1 MSTPGPDS
9 PLALVVLISGN
20 GSNLQAII
28 DAIQHQGL
36 NAEVRAVIS
45 NNPDAYGLTRA
56 REAGIATVSLDHRN
70 YPSRK
75 AYDQDLQAVIDRYQP
90 QLVVLAG
97 FMRILTA
104 EFVKHYH
111 GRMLNIHPSLLP
123 KYQGLNTHRRV
134 LEAGDNIH
142 GVSVHFVTPEL
153 DGGPVILQAEVP
165 VHPGDTTDDLAQ
177 RVHQQEH
184 VIYPLV
190 IRWFSE
196 GRLGLH
202 NNRVLFDG
210 KPLTEQQRRFSNLN
224 QSRIFN
230 SK

>member
-1 MSTPGPDS
+1 MPAPVPES

-28 DAIQHQGL
+28 DAIRFQEL

-56 REAGIATVSLDHRN
+56 READIPAKVLDHRN
-70 YPSRK
+70 YANRE
-75 AYDQDLQAVIDRYQP
+75 AYDQDLQALIDRYQP

-97 FMRILTA
+97 FMRILTTD
-104 EFVKHYH
+104 FVNHYH

-123 KYQGLNTHRRV
+123 KYQGLNTHQRV

-142 GVSVHFVTPEL
+142 GVSVHLVTPEL

-165 VHPGDTTDDLAQ
+165 VHPGDTAEDLAQ

-184 VIYPLV
+184 IIYPLV
-190 IRWFSE
+190 IRWFAE
-196 GRLGLH
+196 GRLALQH
-202 NNRVLFDG
+202 ETVLFDG
-210 KPLTEQQRRFSNLN
+210 KPMTKAQRQYRPPVNQQ
-224 QSRIFN
+224 QA
-230 SK
+230 K